1 MSGQGNLLDYCTQCA
16 CNVDAAVKAAMRQ
29 AAKESTYSREII
41 CDRMNEIAEAAG
53 FRLGGGNSKA
63 LSLALLEKW
72 LNPLEREHTPPLRA
86 LAVFCRAL
94 GTVEPLRAMANP
106 LGAHV
111 IDKRQALL
119 LKRAEVD
126 EEIRTLQRLKKKIEG
141 DL

>member
-1 MSGQGNLLDYCTQCA
+1 MSGQGSLFNYCGQIA

-29 AAKESTYSREII
+29 ASKDSHHSRDQI

-63 LSLALLEKW
+63 LSLAMLEKW
-72 LNPLEREHTPPLRA
+72 LNPAEREHTPPLRA
-86 LAVFCRAL
+86 LIVFCRAL
-94 GTVEPLRAMANP
+94 GTVEPLRAMAIP
-106 LGAHV
+106 LGAHI

-126 EEIRTLQRLKKKIEG
+126 EEIRTLQRLKKRIEG

>member
-1 MSGQGNLLDYCTQCA
+1 MSGQGNLLEYCEQYA

-29 AAKESTYSREII
+29 AAKDSPLSRDQI
-41 CDRMNEIAEAAG
+41 CERMNLIAENAG
-53 FRLGGGNSKA
+53 FRLGGGNAKA

-94 GTVEPLRAMANP
+94 DTVEPLRAVAHP
-106 LGAHV
+106 LGAHI

-126 EEIRTLQRLKKKIEG
+126 EKIRTLQRLKKKIEG

>member
-1 MSGQGNLLDYCTQCA
+1 MSGQGNLFDYCEQHV
-16 CNVDAAVKAAMRQ
+16 CNVDAAVKSAMRQ
-29 AAKESTYSREII
+29 AAKDSPFSREII
-41 CDRMNEIAEAAG
+41 CDRMNEIAEIAG
-53 FRLGGGNSKA
+53 FRLGGGNTRA

-94 GTVEPLRAMANP
+94 GTVEPLRAVASP
-106 LGAHV
+106 LGAHI

-126 EEIRTLQRLKKKIEG
+126 DEIRALQRLKKKIEG